1 VFIDLYRVEKEN
13 RKGEKLLV
21 FSSRQWRLSSS
32 SSSSSSTF
40 VSFLSESRLKPSE
53 RNAER
58 RDDLTDYA
66 LTATTES

>member
-1 VFIDLYRVEKEN
+1 MFIDLYRVEKEN

-21 FSSRQWRLSSS
+21 FSSWQWRLSS